1 MQSTLLLEKTTCFP
15 AQKSCMEMAII
26 KHSTGTIISSEPWIR
41 QRISARTG
49 PGRSPLFS
57 GTWEGDSVQ
66 QSPCIQDWLLT
77 RIRTDHQH
85 LQHQQIWLS
94 WTFASSLLPDYQGK
108 VQEWRSWRIQT
119 SSVQHPILLQK
130 HGPSMT
136 HVDPSRPRV
145 CSVCS
150 LSRFRIRRWWW
161 EHGRSQRRPGLN
173 QLDPAGSKGMCGNL
187 ETCHST
193 AYFAQF
199 NNFPTWLNLSTCF
212 STLRLAGIIR
222 HPCMGS
228 IAGAEALTLATRVSM
243 RDLQNCYT
251 HLHDSV
257 VEARHNQP
265 HSLKHRF
272 SRHFQ
277 RRWFAQNHQQ
287 LFTCPAITRRDAT
300 NGVPVDH
307 LNEARC
313 RLVARLIEARG
324 LDGAAKDQ
332 SPHGDLEGRVE
343 MLKYVTRC
351 SIVGLLQTC
360 NNYQ

>member
-1 MQSTLLLEKTTCFP
+1 MTSLEPGCIFLNRYCSTIHQLKVTFFF
-15 AQKSCMEMAII
+15 
-26 KHSTGTIISSEPWIR
+26 G
-41 QRISARTG
+41 G
-49 PGRSPLFS
+49 FS
-57 GTWEGDSVQ
+57 GFS
-66 QSPCIQDWLLT
+66 C
-77 RIRTDHQH
+77 QH
-85 LQHQQIWLS
+85 
-94 WTFASSLLPDYQGK
+94 T
-108 VQEWRSWRIQT
+108 
-119 SSVQHPILLQK
+119 
-130 HGPSMT
+130 
-136 HVDPSRPRV
+136 
-145 CSVCS
+145 
-150 LSRFRIRRWWW
+150 
-161 EHGRSQRRPGLN
+161 
-173 QLDPAGSKGMCGNL
+173 
-187 ETCHST
+187 
-193 AYFAQF
+193 
-199 NNFPTWLNLSTCF
+199 
-212 STLRLAGIIR
+212 GIIR